1 MLRTDVLAK
10 NVYLSIPGYEGYFDD
25 NYFDMLPGSTV
36 TVRFITPNENIEN
49 LDKKLRIVSLA
60 DTY

>member
-1 MLRTDVLAK
+1 VF
-10 NVYLSIPGYEGYFDD
+10 LSIPGYEGYFDD

-36 TVRFITPNENIEN
+36 TVRFITTNENIEN
-49 LDKKLRIVSLA
+49 FDEKLRIMSLA